1 MNAGRLLLRHELRLL
16 AALGRWASRRPAAL
30 PQGSVAFGYARG
42 QGAPMAGLGCV
53 CVVETLM
60 LSVLLRGRPTVHHVV
75 LVLDVYA
82 VVLVVA
88 LHASSVVYPH
98 VLDPGAGTLRVRRS
112 LHVDL
117 VVPLERVV
125 SVRREL
131 RTTHE
136 RREGALDV
144 VVGAQTSVTLEL
156 AGTVRHV
163 TFLGRRREV
172 GVVRLHADD
181 PAALVRAV
189 VAARDGLAEPA

>member
-16 AALGRWASRRPAAL
+16 AALGRWASRRPPAVPEGAT
-30 PQGSVAFGYARG
+30 PFGYARG
-42 QGAPMAGLGCV
+42 QGAPMAGLGFV
-53 CVVETLM
+53 CVIETLM
-60 LSVLLRGRPTVHHVV
+60 LSVLLRDRPTAHHVV
-75 LVLDVYA
+75 LVLDVYTL
-82 VVLVVA
+82 VLVVA
-88 LHASSVVYPH
+88 LHASSVVHPH

-117 VVPLERVV
+117 VVPLERIV

-131 RTTHE
+131 RATHE
-136 RREGALDV
+136 RHDGELDV

-156 AGTVRHV
+156 AGPVPHV

-181 PAALVRAV
+181 PGALVRAV
-189 VAARDGLAEPA
+189 TEARSGLVEPA